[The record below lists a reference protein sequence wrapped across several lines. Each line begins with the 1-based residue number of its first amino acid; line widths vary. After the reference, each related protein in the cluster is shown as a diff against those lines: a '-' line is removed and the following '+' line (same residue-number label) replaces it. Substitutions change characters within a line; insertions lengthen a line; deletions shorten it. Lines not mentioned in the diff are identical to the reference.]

1 VFTNIELDDEG
12 EYSCKISNVYGI
24 EITKCQIELQKPR
37 VVLPVVEEPVVEPKK
52 VKINKSPI
60 RKTPSD
66 VQVTKREPSVKDATK
81 PVAESAP
88 APAARSTPTPAA
100 RSTPTPAARSTPTR
114 AAEVPAKQS
123 PTETK
128 SEPAQEVVQAV
139 APVKLSK
146 EDRASFSRH
155 LKSQNLV
162 EGEPL
167 ILESEVTCKQPF
179 EVVWLRNG
187 KEIPENPDFLRERFD
202 NLFKLTVNEI
212 FPEDSGV
219 FSAELFCEATNQTIL
234 SSCSVVVKGREE
246 NELDPKFDLFP
257 SSINVDEGHEAK
269 INCVVSGTQP
279 VSSNYYLFFFV
290 IPNKVN
296 IY

>member
-1 VFTNIELDDEG
+1 
-12 EYSCKISNVYGI
+12 
-24 EITKCQIELQKPR
+24 
-37 VVLPVVEEPVVEPKK
+37 LPVVEEPVVEPKK

-66 VQVTKREPSVKDATK
+66 AQVTKREPSVKEAAK
-81 PVAESAP
+81 PAAESAP
-88 APAARSTPTPAA
+88 APAPA
-100 RSTPTPAARSTPTR
+100 PAQQ
-114 AAEVPAKQS
+114 AATEAK
-123 PTETK
+123 P
-128 SEPAQEVVQAV
+128 EPAQEAVQTV
-139 APVKLSK
+139 APVKFSK
-146 EDRASFSRH
+146 EDKASFSRH

-269 INCVVSGTQP
+269 ISCVVSGTQP
-279 VSSNYYLFFFV
+279 VSSN
-290 IPNKVN
+290 
-296 IY
+296 